1 MNPNLLSINDVMT
14 IDLLERMAGELRNA
28 ADTERDGNRY
38 LSYRRASLCCEL
50 LALDLRQG
58 LPWHVGSP
66 VEVREP
72 MPRYQGGK
80 RAYQAKDAVP
90 K

>member
-1 MNPNLLSINDVMT
+1 MNQGGLSINDVGT
-14 IDLLERMAGELRNA
+14 IELLERMAGELRNA

-38 LSYRRASLCCEL
+38 QSYRRASLCCEL
-50 LALDLRQG
+50 LAVDLRQG
-58 LPWHVGSP
+58 LSWHVGP
-66 VEVREP
+66 APDAQEP